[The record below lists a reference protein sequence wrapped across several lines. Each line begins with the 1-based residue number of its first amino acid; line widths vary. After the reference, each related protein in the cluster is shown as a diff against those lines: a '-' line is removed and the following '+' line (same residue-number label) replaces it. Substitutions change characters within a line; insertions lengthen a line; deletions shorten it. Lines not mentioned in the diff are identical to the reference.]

1 MDPLLPAAWG
11 LPGLFLAA
19 FLAGSI
25 VPLPSEAVLLA
36 LLGGGLAP
44 AQLVLVATLGN
55 VLGAATLYGLGLA
68 VSRGAGG
75 APVRWLQQRI
85 DRDRA
90 GFERAQRRLRTWGA
104 PLLLLTWL
112 PIVGDLFVVGAGFVG
127 VRPLPFVVFTAIGK
141 AARYTA
147 VASAGVAALAAMR

>member
-1 MDPLLPAAWG
+1 VDPLVPAAWG

-19 FLAGSI
+19 FLSGSV

-36 LLGGGLAP
+36 LQSGGLRP
-44 AQLVLVATLGN
+44 VPLVVVATLGN
-55 VLGAATLYGLGLA
+55 LLGASTLYWLGAA

-75 APVRWLQQRI
+75 ALGRKLLERI

-90 GFERAQRRLRTWGA
+90 GFERAQQRLRRWGA

-112 PIVGDLFVVGAGFVG
+112 PIVGDLFVIGAGFVG
-127 VRPLPFVVFTAIGK
+127 VRPVPFLAFTAVGK
-141 AARYTA
+141 AARFA
-147 VASAGVAALAAMR
+147 LVASAAAATLAATR